1 MLVGG
6 RSLYN
11 AGVGRGE
18 ARLRWPENIARENEY
33 IEARHTRHTTQ
44 VDGDSIAD
52 RRRTSAAST
61 LMSSVWMPLA
71 NSPMCCPTF
80 GMQIDSDLCVSVC
93 VHGMHAPTTRMHAS
107 PCFRYSSILI
117 TPAVFIIPLSEC
129 CLPSPAVS

>member
-18 ARLRWPENIARENEY
+18 ASRRWRENIARENEY

-52 RRRTSAAST
+52 RRRTPAAST

-80 GMQIDSDLCVSVC
+80 RMQIDSDLCVSVC
-93 VHGMHAPTTRMHAS
+93 MHALNTRIHAS
-107 PCFRYSSILI
+107 TCFRYSSILI
-117 TPAVFIIPLSEC
+117 IPAVFIIPL
-129 CLPSPAVS
+129 L